1 MGACDISVGGY
12 ILVRFTQMLGNISRE
27 GSGILGGV
35 RRAEVWEQRT
45 RLERQVRLGPMKR
58 KGRAS
63 GRERGSLSGGD
74 I

>member
-1 MGACDISVGGY
+1 
-12 ILVRFTQMLGNISRE
+12 MLGNISGE
-27 GSGILGGV
+27 GTGIMGGV

-58 KGRAS
+58 EGKAS
-63 GRERGSLSGGD
+63 GRVRGSLSGGD